1 MDVNMHLNG
10 LFTVIYVNNGRGNV
24 MNDAYTL

>member
-1 MDVNMHLNG
+1 MDVNMHLSG

>member
-1 MDVNMHLNG
+1 MDVNMRLNG

>member
-1 MDVNMHLNG
+1 MDVNMCLNG

-24 MNDAYTL
+24 LNDAYAL